1 MRARP
6 PDLGVAVSNGFHKM
20 HLATAAREANDRGF
34 LKLLVTGAY
43 PTPAFHRLLRA
54 LPVRGPAR
62 LHRLEQRG
70 EDIPLDRVQVLFLPE
85 LLEQLARGLARVPL
99 LRGLSEKLIVATYRL
114 YGRKAAKALTR
125 AQGAQIYHFRAGFGG
140 VSIDRARELG
150 MVTLSDQ
157 ALVHPRLLGPL
168 VDGRGRMPEPDA
180 PLPLPADAVARAA
193 LEDLD
198 RSDAV
203 VVSSPFVKETF
214 MRAGWNPE
222 RVHVAYTGIDEN
234 FFQYGDVP
242 VPRRSVPTGPLPL
255 LFASVL
261 SRRKGAETLIEALEL
276 VGSRVDW
283 DLVVAGPV
291 ETDIAAK
298 HRPFFADPRVEVL
311 GSLARSEFKA
321 QLIARGV
328 FAFPSNAEGSAR
340 AVWEALACGCYVI
353 TTPNAG
359 SIVEDGV
366 HGALVPPGNAEP
378 LAEAIVAA
386 DSDRERI
393 AEIGNRNAELIASS
407 YRQSAYGD
415 ALTRIYADLAQGEGH
430 TSSVRAEPSAPRNG
444 A

>member
-1 MRARP
+1 M
-6 PDLGVAVSNGFHKM
+6 
-20 HLATAAREANDRGF
+20 
-34 LKLLVTGAY
+34 
-43 PTPAFHRLLRA
+43 
-54 LPVRGPAR
+54 
-62 LHRLEQRG
+62 
-70 EDIPLDRVQVLFLPE
+70 QVLFLPE
-85 LLEQLARGLARVPL
+85 LLEQLARALARVPL
-99 LRGLSEKLIVATYRL
+99 LRRLSEKLTVATYRL
-114 YGRKAAKALTR
+114 YGRKAARALAR
-125 AQGAQIYHFRAGFGG
+125 AQGAQIYHFCAGFGG
-140 VSIDRARELG
+140 SSIDRARELG
-150 MVTLSDQ
+150 MLTLCDQ
-157 ALVHPRLLGPL
+157 ALVHPRFLGIL
-168 VDGRGRMPEPDA
+168 IDDRGRMPNRETPPSSAGRRDLKA
-180 PLPLPADAVARAA
+180 S

-214 MRAGWNPE
+214 MRAGWSPE

-234 FFQYGDVP
+234 FFQYGELP
-242 VPRRSVPTGPLPL
+242 VPRRSAPSGPLPL

-276 VGSRVDW
+276 VGSRIDW

-291 ETDIAAK
+291 GPDIAAK
-298 HRPFFADPRVEVL
+298 HRPFLADPRVEVL
-311 GSLARSEFKA
+311 GNSARPQFKA

-328 FAFPSNAEGSAR
+328 FPFPSNAEGSAR

-366 HGALVPPGNAEP
+366 HGPWCGPRCRP
-378 LAEAIVAA
+378 LAEAIIAA

-407 YRQSAYGD
+407 YRQSTYGD

-430 TSSVRAEPSAPRNG
+430 TSGVPAEASAPQRTVNSATAG
-444 A
+444 RGRGPLVQPP

>member
-1 MRARP
+1 MRAQP

-43 PTPAFHRLLRA
+43 PTPAFRRLLRA

-62 LHRLEQRG
+62 LRRLEHRG
-70 EDIPLDRVQVLFLPE
+70 EDIPLERVQVLFLPE

-99 LRGLSEKLIVATYRL
+99 LRRLSEKLIVATYRL
-114 YGRKAAKALTR
+114 YGRKAARALVR
-125 AQGAQIYHFRAGFGG
+125 AQGAQIYHFRAG
-140 VSIDRARELG
+140 
-150 MVTLSDQ
+150 TK
-157 ALVHPRLLGPL
+157 
-168 VDGRGRMPEPDA
+168 
-180 PLPLPADAVARAA
+180 AA

-214 MRAGWNPE
+214 MRVGWTPE

-234 FFQYGDVP
+234 FFHYGELP
-242 VPRRSVPTGPLPL
+242 VPRRSAPSGPLPL

-261 SRRKGAETLIEALEL
+261 SRRKGAKTLVEALEL
-276 VGSRVDW
+276 VGSRIDW

-291 ETDIAAK
+291 GPDIAAK
-298 HRPFFADPRVEVL
+298 HRSFFADPRVEVL
-311 GSLARSEFKA
+311 GNLARPQFKA

-328 FAFPSNAEGSAR
+328 FPFPSNAEGSAR

-366 HGALVPPGNAEP
+366 HGALVPPGDADA

-430 TSSVRAEPSAPRNG
+430 TSSVPPEVSAPRIG